1 ILLCL
6 GFWAWRGRD
15 VPLIDAPSPR
25 LPCVS
30 YAPFRDA
37 QSPFDETLVITREQI
52 EDDLGILAGLT
63 GCVRIYSVDQGLAQ
77 VPAIAERLGLE
88 VLLGAWLGRDPER
101 NANEIASVIELANR
115 HPETI
120 RGVVVGNEVLLRG
133 EMPPDRLIEQIR
145 SVAAAVEAPVT
156 YADVW
161 EFWLRHPEVAGAVD
175 LLTIHVLPY
184 WEDQP
189 VAVGAAVGH
198 VGEVVSRMRLAVPGK
213 PILIGEVGWPS
224 RGRMRERALPSPVNQ
239 ARFVREM
246 LVMAERDGLAINLME
261 GMDQPW
267 KRRLEGTVGGF
278 WGVLDTERS
287 AKFPMTGPV
296 SAEPRWAAA
305 FVASAG
311 LALLPILGAAV
322 RKRTL
327 HPWGWGILAFAATGA
342 ACSLVLTVL
351 DLPATSLGALDWA
364 IGIARLAIAA
374 ASLALTTH
382 IALAGAPATLPTPAV
397 QLLERVR
404 SGRLRGMGNA
414 ADALGWLRLLTLF
427 GIAATSLCLAVDGR
441 YRDFPVTAHA
451 PAVACFVALAWLGR
465 GRGRTAGG
473 AREEAA
479 LAAIG
484 IVAAGAVVAGEGVGN
499 GQAMTWAGV
508 ALAAATIP
516 ALELWRLEPDRTQG
530 GKQDGNGAEFGVVE
544 HERSGAGGGGHTDGN
559 PA

>member
-1 ILLCL
+1 M
-6 GFWAWRGRD
+6 
-15 VPLIDAPSPR
+15 PLIDAPSPR

-37 QSPFDETLVITREQI
+37 QSPFDETLVIRRGQI

-101 NANEIASVIELANR
+101 NAKEIASVIELANR

-246 LVMAERDGLAINLME
+246 LVMAEREDLAVNLME
-261 GMDQPW
+261 GIDQPW

-278 WGVLDTERS
+278 WGVLDAERR
-287 AKFPMTGPV
+287 AKFPLTGPV
-296 SAEPRWAAA
+296 SAEPQWLPLAA
-305 FVASAG
+305 ASAG
-311 LALLPILGAAV
+311 LALLPMLWIACRRMRLRRRVWLTLALAA
-322 RKRTL
+322 
-327 HPWGWGILAFAATGA
+327 PAA
-342 ACSLVLTVL
+342 ACAWVLAAAGV
-351 DLPATSLGALDWA
+351 PATSVGLFDWS
-364 IGIARLAIAA
+364 IGIARLVIAA
-374 ASLALTTH
+374 ASLALTAH
-382 IALAGAPATLPTPAV
+382 VLLAGSGMRPAPPFDLV
-397 QLLERVR
+397 ERIR
-404 SGRLRGMGNA
+404 AGRLRGMGNLG
-414 ADALGWLRLLTLF
+414 DALGWLRLLTLF
-427 GIAATSLCLAVDGR
+427 GIAATTLCLAFDGR
-441 YRDFPVTAHA
+441 YRDF
-451 PAVACFVALAWLGR
+451 AV
-465 GRGRTAGG
+465 
-473 AREEAA
+473 
-479 LAAIG
+479 
-484 IVAAGAVVAGEGVGN
+484 
-499 GQAMTWAGV
+499 
-508 ALAAATIP
+508 
-516 ALELWRLEPDRTQG
+516 
-530 GKQDGNGAEFGVVE
+530 
-544 HERSGAGGGGHTDGN
+544 
-559 PA
+559 